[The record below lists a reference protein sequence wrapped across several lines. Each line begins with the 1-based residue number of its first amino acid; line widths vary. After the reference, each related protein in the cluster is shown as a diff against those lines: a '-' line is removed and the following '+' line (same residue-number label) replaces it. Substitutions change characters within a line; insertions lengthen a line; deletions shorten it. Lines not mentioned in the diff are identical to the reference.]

1 MGFKTSAF
9 VITFCLTLCACSSPV
24 ASPVASTGT
33 SGPAGIMGDDPFI
46 TKARLALASYQEVE
60 ASLSDSRM
68 LASQRF
74 TSLPQPLAT
83 VSRADP
89 NDFDVPVL
97 GQISSQPGLN
107 GVSSA
112 LPSFDASVA
121 VFEDTVSRFHSQLLA
136 AQGVEFDG
144 TGKILIKPNQLRARI
159 RSDLLGEGNL
169 ADPSLDLNGRLKA
182 NVHAN
187 LALSE
192 LTGLG
197 VNATSSDVAAVSADS
212 EALLLTFRDLDA
224 DLTNRVRVTSRTR
237 VRPGF
242 ELRLDTKSAG
252 FARTGLRDISYDP
265 LGIQMRT
272 EVDTQLDDG
281 SKLELSEQ
289 RFVSPNGAGSGF
301 GSFAIT
307 TGGRSYNGSLR
318 SLVSADGH
326 LTLLLESDDSS
337 LGRLMLQEST
347 AGKATLTLYRS
358 DGQVSSTSELDL
370 EATLDALAQG

>member
-1 MGFKTSAF
+1 MGLKTSAF
-9 VITFCLTLCACSSPV
+9 VITFCLTLCACASPV
-24 ASPVASTGT
+24 ASPVSSTGT

-74 TSLPQPLAT
+74 SSLPLPLAA
-83 VSRADP
+83 VSKADP

-97 GQISSQPGLN
+97 GQISSQSGLN

-144 TGKILIKPNQLRARI
+144 TGKILIKPHQLRARI

-192 LTGLG
+192 LSGLG
-197 VNATSSDVAAVSADS
+197 VSATSSDVAAVSADS
-212 EALLLTFRDLDA
+212 ESLLLTFRDLDA

-237 VRPGF
+237 VRPGY

-252 FARTGLRDISYDP
+252 FARTGLRDISYEP

-301 GSFAIT
+301 GSFAISA
-307 TGGRSYNGSLR
+307 GGRSYNGILR

-358 DGQVSSTSELDL
+358 DGQVSSTSEIDL